1 MYRIR
6 FHGRGGQGI
15 KTASRILGTALFT
28 EGLEVQDAPR
38 YGAERRG
45 APIFAYVR
53 ASSKPIHERGI
64 IPNPDLVVVADET
77 LIAMSTAGVL
87 TGFSED
93 TVLLIYSHDDA
104 KVWQQRLNLQSPV
117 RVVNQQITGNAPEQ
131 ALIGAICVGA
141 AARLLGCVSRQSLI
155 DAITEEI
162 SPLGHELLE
171 KNIKAALASFDQ
183 QSEHGDPIEPD
194 SKPAN
199 AHYQTPGWLD
209 LPFEEAHIS
218 APEIFAGLTSVQV
231 NTSLWRTLR
240 PVIEYDLCN
249 ACNWIC
255 STFCPDS
262 CISIDAKGL
271 PQIDYDHCKGCLV
284 CVGVCPPHAIISVPE
299 KDAQEQE
306 QEGRTS

>member
-15 KTASRILGTALFT
+15 KTASRILGTTLFL

-53 ASSKPIHERGI
+53 ASTRPIQERGI
-64 IPNPDLVVVADET
+64 IPDPDLVVVADET

-87 TGFSED
+87 AGFDEN
-93 TVLLIYSHDDA
+93 TVLLMYSNDSA
-104 KVWQQRLNLQSPV
+104 ETWQQRLNLQSPV
-117 RVVNQQITGNAPEQ
+117 LVVNEQITDDVPEQ
-131 ALIGAICVGA
+131 ALIGAICAGA
-141 AARLLGCVSRQSLI
+141 AARLLGCISRQSLI

-162 SPLGHELLE
+162 SPLGSELLE
-171 KNIKAALASFDQ
+171 KNLKAALASFDQ
-183 QSEHGDPIEPD
+183 QSKNADLIKHQPGPTSADYQRPD
-194 SKPAN
+194 
-199 AHYQTPGWLD
+199 WLD

-218 APEIFAGLTSVQV
+218 APDIFAELTSVQV

-249 ACNWIC
+249 ACSWIC

-262 CISIDAKGL
+262 CIEVDAQGL

-284 CVGVCPPHAIISVPE
+284 CVGVCPPHAIISIPE

-306 QEGRTS
+306 QEQK